1 MKYLKEKIPLIILQ
15 SAIIIISAAALGF
28 LVNQLRSDGL
38 SVMGDWSPQ
47 ARVTTSSG
55 ESMVVSLEE
64 AREMCSNKEAVFL
77 DARSPKDYAR
87 GHIRCAQNI
96 PWQYFDEYMERVFE
110 IIPDDT
116 WIVTYCDG
124 ETCSLSEDLARELV
138 SMGYQKVKVLLS
150 GWTRWLEAGLPTERG

>member
-1 MKYLKEKIPLIILQ
+1 VKYLKEKIPLIILQ